1 MCCLYNKIHIQRS
14 HTSYR
19 AVSVP
24 TSLCTISSDCYPA
37 GLNGSSVPTK
47 FINCSNQKCVC
58 SDCFYAANSY
68 KSCAYQRCWEYDKTA
83 QTCNDLRK
91 DQRTAFLLSVF
102 LSALGAANFYIEQ
115 YVMGMYQR
123 SVGINGGVCVWE
135 GQVMT

>member
-1 MCCLYNKIHIQRS
+1 MCI
-14 HTSYR
+14 R

-24 TSLCTISSDCYPA
+24 TSLCTFSSDCYPA

-115 YVMGMYQR
+115 YVMGMFCNCKHDSAYQR
-123 SVGINGGVCVWE
+123 LVWIVVCGKVKS
-135 GQVMT
+135 